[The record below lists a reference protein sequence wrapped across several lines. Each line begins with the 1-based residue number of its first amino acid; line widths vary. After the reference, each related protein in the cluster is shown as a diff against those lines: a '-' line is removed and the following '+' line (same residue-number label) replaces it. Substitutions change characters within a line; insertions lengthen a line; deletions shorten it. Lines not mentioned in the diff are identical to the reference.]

1 MYLFHQFGVEG
12 NQEPNQHTNQ
22 FHLVNVEPYTSEMYS
37 ALLQPSMQILEKNY
51 AQYGKKQFTKENFIK
66 SLVIAPIK
74 GIAFGINRSV
84 ISVAFHN
91 INQDYQD
98 TPDPKPP
105 KDIFFL
111 KYYTNV
117 YNYPQMLRGLK
128 TELKVELTYQI
139 YKSYITTFSKYLI
152 FPKGDNLMTNLG
164 FTFARSFTSNLIAAT
179 TIYPLALSRFTD
191 KDSEEIIHKVTKRAG
206 SGSVVAGLISS
217 GISVLRSLLPS
228 KSNLI
233 SFARFLVGV

>member
-1 MYLFHQFGVEG
+1 
-12 NQEPNQHTNQ
+12 
-22 FHLVNVEPYTSEMYS
+22 
-37 ALLQPSMQILEKNY
+37 
-51 AQYGKKQFTKENFIK
+51 
-66 SLVIAPIK
+66 
-74 GIAFGINRSV
+74 
-84 ISVAFHN
+84 
-91 INQDYQD
+91 
-98 TPDPKPP
+98 
-105 KDIFFL
+105 
-111 KYYTNV
+111 
-117 YNYPQMLRGLK
+117 MLRGLK